1 MEGNSE
7 ELSKEQSSHYKSQ
20 APIWNLHGSSQ
31 TPPVL
36 AILGLELFKIL
47 NEFKGVISVA
57 KVARSRDKAN
67 AYTNT
72 SKRWASE
79 GLLFNSQTQKLP
91 FFPLL
96 FKYMTL
102 STSLHMNHV
111 NSVIGAPNIKVLV
124 QGGGGVGGGKRTM
137 PLKLMIEPI
146 TDNVP
151 CSIHL
156 NSFSFESW
164 TRE

>member
-20 APIWNLHGSSQ
+20 APIWNLHGSFQ

-72 SKRWASE
+72 SKR
-79 GLLFNSQTQKLP
+79 
-91 FFPLL
+91 
-96 FKYMTL
+96 
-102 STSLHMNHV
+102 
-111 NSVIGAPNIKVLV
+111 
-124 QGGGGVGGGKRTM
+124 
-137 PLKLMIEPI
+137 
-146 TDNVP
+146 
-151 CSIHL
+151 
-156 NSFSFESW
+156 
-164 TRE
+164 

>member
-1 MEGNSE
+1 MEGNSK
-7 ELSKEQSSHYKSQ
+7 ELAKEQSSHYKSQ

-36 AILGLELFKIL
+36 AILGLELFKFWMNL
-47 NEFKGVISVA
+47 RALLVLQM
-57 KVARSRDKAN
+57 VARSRDKAN

-102 STSLHMNHV
+102 STSPHMNHV
-111 NSVIGAPNIKVLV
+111 TSVIGAPDIKVLV
-124 QGGGGVGGGKRTM
+124 QGGGGEGGGK
-137 PLKLMIEPI
+137 K
-146 TDNVP
+146 DDA
-151 CSIHL
+151 S
-156 NSFSFESW
+156 
-164 TRE
+164 